1 MPKMTKVAAE
11 VETQVEGT
19 EVDTPKESGQATLQE
34 SESKGKGGKE
44 KKVKYQDVRAKIC
57 KGEDALTSDD
67 AKKMLGWMEDSK
79 PSTFG
84 QDYLLKDTTGRKI
97 RCSRNAK
104 NRPFYQ
110 DNCDSLVQ
118 ELLNNRWKLNGETA
132 IIGQYGTLQ
141 NGQHSLVALILANQI
156 RFSDKWKSHYDSIFG
171 EDEPITMEKVIVFG
185 IPETD
190 DVINTMD
197 TCRPRSYADVLYRSD
212 VYSSAKASE
221 RKTLCK
227 MSEWAV
233 KMVWHRSGAVD
244 NPFAPRRT
252 HSEAVDFLH
261 NHPHLSEAVMHVFQ
275 ENQAPKAEEG
285 QPAGKPPISKF
296 ISPGYASGLLYLMAA
311 SGTTEEQATEYRA
324 NPVFKEKNI
333 DMERYEKACEFWV
346 CLAQSPSFDAVRE
359 ALGRLAD
366 PSTGA
371 SGRREEKEAVIAK
384 AWNVFVTGR
393 DPKLSDLKLKFLTN
407 KDGVQELKDDPTQHF
422 GGIDLGPGKHEVAND
437 EDSPEKELTEEEIE
451 ARKAKV
457 KEDSLNGTLDNPEGE
472 GEEVV
477 TEQESSEGEET
488 QTVDEESVFD
498 QFDSSEQTEEEVIAE
513 EEPVEEVPSPKK
525 KSSKKPLLLDVDVP
539 PPGSGPKKNG
549 KKKQPASA

>member
-11 VETQVEGT
+11 LETQAEGT
-19 EVDTPKESGQATLQE
+19 EVDTQE
-34 SESKGKGGKE
+34 SESKGKESKGKE
-44 KKVKYQDVRAKIC
+44 KKIKYQDVRAKIC

-132 IIGQYGTLQ
+132 IIGQYGTLL
-141 NGQHSLVALILANQI
+141 NGQHSLIAVILANQI
-156 RFSDKWKSHYDSIFG
+156 RFSEKLKEHYDSVFG
-171 EDEPITMEKVIVFG
+171 EDEPITMEKIIVFG

-190 DVINTMD
+190 EVINTMD

-212 VYSSAKASE
+212 VYSNAKASE

-261 NHPHLSEAVMHVFQ
+261 NHPHLSEAVTHIFQ

-285 QPAGKPPISKF
+285 QPAGKPPISRF
-296 ISPGYASGLLYLMAA
+296 VSPGYAAGLLYLMAA
-311 SGTTEEQATEYRA
+311 SGTTEEQSADYRA
-324 NPVFKEKNI
+324 GQVFKEKNI

-384 AWNVFVTGR
+384 AWNVFVTGM
-393 DPKLSDLKLKFLTN
+393 DPKLSDLKLKFMTN

-422 GGIDLGPGKHEVAND
+422 GGIDLGPGKHEVLSD
-437 EDSPEKELTEEEIE
+437 EDAPGTEEELE

-457 KEDSLNGTLDNPEGE
+457 KEESLNGTLDNPEGE
-472 GEEVV
+472 GEQV
-477 TEQESSEGEET
+477 TSEGEET
-488 QTVDEESVFD
+488 QTVDEEAVFD
-498 QFDSSEQTEEEVIAE
+498 QFDAPEQTEEEVIAE
-513 EEPVEEVPSPKK
+513 EEPVEEETPPPSKGK
-525 KSSKKPLLLDVDVP
+525 GKGKKPLLMEVEVP
-539 PPGSGPKKNG
+539 PPGSPAKGNG
-549 KKKQPASA
+549 KGKGKKQPASA